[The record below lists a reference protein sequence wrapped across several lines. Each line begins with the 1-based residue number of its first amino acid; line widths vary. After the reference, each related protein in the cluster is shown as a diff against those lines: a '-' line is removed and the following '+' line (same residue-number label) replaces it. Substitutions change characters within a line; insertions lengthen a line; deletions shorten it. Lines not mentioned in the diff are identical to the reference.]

1 MKEENPNPLIVIFA
15 GIESIAF
22 IVVGV
27 LTVGA
32 IFLAIFAG
40 QSLPY

>member
-1 MKEENPNPLIVIFA
+1 MKEENPNPLTVIFA
-15 GIESIAF
+15 AIGVIAF
-22 IVVGV
+22 IIVGV

-32 IFLAIFAG
+32 IFLAVFAG

>member
-1 MKEENPNPLIVIFA
+1 MKEENPNPFTVIFA
-15 GIESIAF
+15 AIGIIAF
-22 IVVGV
+22 IVVGI

-32 IFLAIFAG
+32 IFLAVFAG